1 MKNFYFILLAILEP
15 WVEYCSDNFLE
26 IFCSTSFCRKRGQFS
41 LLIASIVAPSGF
53 GVRRAQLQHDVR
65 KGTLNAASSIKQRA
79 SNNSGNLSLFCS
91 VSSVDSEESEV
102 PEAEGDLE
110 TVEPYQFEPV
120 ASDSSTESDTKAE
133 DDDSGVEDRLRSR
146 YW

>member
-1 MKNFYFILLAILEP
+1 MSN
-15 WVEYCSDNFLE
+15 S
-26 IFCSTSFCRKRGQFS
+26 
-41 LLIASIVAPSGF
+41 
-53 GVRRAQLQHDVR
+53 
-65 KGTLNAASSIKQRA
+65 